1 MQEVDL
7 VMRRTQ
13 THPFRDAY
21 SLTHNPHAKKL
32 LASGISWPIG
42 RTYKISEFFVSSYI
56 EKLRL
61 RNESTTPRPGFD
73 LRAYREQT
81 GKYLEDVTEL
91 FRIKL
96 CISSRGRFSLKGIY
110 ATLHEEADGS
120 ISERINVESCEA
132 AISYILALRTE
143 AAVIYPPRLRKAALE
158 TALAIEELYKA
169 QA

>member
-1 MQEVDL
+1 MAYWQNVQDFGI
-7 VMRRTQ
+7 
-13 THPFRDAY
+13 FR
-21 SLTHNPHAKKL
+21 
-32 LASGISWPIG
+32 IC
-42 RTYKISEFFVSSYI
+42 YI

-96 CISSRGRFSLKGIY
+96 CISSRGRFKGIY
-110 ATLHEEADGS
+110 SILHEEADGS
-120 ISERINVESCEA
+120 IIVRVDVESFEA
-132 AISYILALRTE
+132 AISYVLALRTE
-143 AAVIYPPRLRKAALE
+143 ATVIYPQRLRKAVLE